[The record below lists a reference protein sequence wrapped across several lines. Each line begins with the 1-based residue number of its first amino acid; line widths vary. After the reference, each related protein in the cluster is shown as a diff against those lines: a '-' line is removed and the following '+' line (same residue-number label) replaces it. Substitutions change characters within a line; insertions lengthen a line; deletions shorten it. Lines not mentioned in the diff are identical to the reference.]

1 MMWWHYGMGW
11 GGWVV
16 MTLTMVAFWSLVV
29 FAVVAIFRGD
39 REVEQN
45 QSLRESDPERILDSR
60 FVRGEIEVDEYNAR
74 RHALRGVG

>member
-1 MMWWHYGMGW
+1 MMWWHNGMGW

-39 REVEQN
+39 REIEQD
-45 QSLRESDPERILDSR
+45 QSPRGPDPERILDGR
-60 FVRGEIEVDEYNAR
+60 FARGEIDLDEYHAR
-74 RHALRGVG
+74 QDALRGAR